1 MDFNPPNAIAVLHN
15 YLTVAVR
22 QLLKNKMYLLINT
35 LGMGI
40 AIACAMTAY
49 LLVAYNIEF
58 DSSVD
63 RDKVTNI
70 VKVIHH
76 RKATDGDD
84 FKELVA
90 PMSLGP
96 AAITDIAGI
105 TRFSRFCSDG
115 GYLSHGEKGFH
126 ETIFFADADF
136 MDMFAPTL
144 VSGSYKGFMHK
155 NSIFLSEKFANKYFG
170 DQDPIGKAMIVSINN
185 IQLNAVVP
193 GVLQDV
199 PFNSTFT
206 ENILMR
212 IENYLDI
219 YNLKEDDWATAHTA
233 STLFELA
240 DISSAT
246 VIADQLKKYTALRNE
261 FSPDSRS
268 VRYELIPFSKRVSPN
283 DVRQSDLHLPIPF
296 IALAIFMSLGGII
309 LLIACFN
316 LTNTT
321 LALSMKRMKEIGVRK
336 VAGSSRLQIALQ
348 FFIEITLTVS
358 LSVGIGFAMALFI
371 IPRFASMWELPYG
384 MKELNSMNI
393 VIALLILLLSSALL
407 AGIYPALFGSRQ
419 SPLLLFRSG
428 KTHGGT
434 NWFTRTLLVAQFSL
448 SIMVL
453 IAGTVFTQN
462 ATYQDN
468 ISFGYDKEMLITAL
482 IQGRHE
488 AEALSHAI
496 SSHPKIERTSPSFH
510 HFAFINAGER
520 PVRIASKEFNAAVY
534 DVGREYFATVGLK
547 LIDGRLFNERD
558 TLDHR
563 SVLVDEN
570 FVKRNQL
577 NDPLETK
584 IEIEGETLTIIGVV
598 SDHLTDLESDNTEN
612 YIYRLARPD
621 QYQILVIRAE
631 ASTLSETKLYIDQQ
645 WKKLFPGK
653 PLRTDLQQD
662 IVYLEANQYN
672 RNLSS
677 IFFFMT
683 ILGCVLS
690 VSGLYSMANLN
701 IHRRTKEIGVRK
713 VLGASV
719 LSILK
724 LINIEF
730 VLILLT
736 AAVLG
741 GLGGYM
747 LSDALLSD
755 LYAQHISVSAVT
767 ILFASLF
774 VFLIGIMSTS
784 VTIWTTANSNPV
796 QALHE
801 T

>member
-1 MDFNPPNAIAVLHN
+1 MLLN
-15 YLTVAVR
+15 YLTVAIR
-22 QLLKNKMYLLINT
+22 QLLKNKMYLLINM

-58 DSSVD
+58 DSTVD
-63 RDKVTNI
+63 PDKVKNI
-70 VKVIHH
+70 VKVLHH
-76 RKATDGDD
+76 RKDSDGDN
-84 FKELVA
+84 FRELVA
-90 PMSLGP
+90 PVSLGP
-96 AAITDIAGI
+96 AAMNDIAGI

-115 GYLSHGEKGFH
+115 GYLNYGEKGFH
-126 ETIFFADADF
+126 ETIFFADAAF
-136 MDMFAPTL
+136 MEMFAPTL
-144 VSGSYKGFMHK
+144 VSGSYKSFADL
-155 NSIFLSEKFANKYFG
+155 NSVFLSEKFAQKYFG
-170 DQDPIGKAMIVSINN
+170 NEDPLGKGMLVSINN
-185 IQLNAVVP
+185 VQLNVVV
-193 GVLQDV
+193 GGILRDV

-212 IENYLDI
+212 IENYLNI
-219 YNLKEDDWATAHTA
+219 YNLKENDWSTAHHA
-233 STLFELA
+233 STLFELS
-240 DISSAT
+240 DISSAAN
-246 VIADQLKKYTALRNE
+246 IADQFKKYTILRNKVN
-261 FSPDSRS
+261 PDSRS
-268 VRYELIPFSKRVSPN
+268 THYELMPFRRYLSPN

-296 IALAIFMSLGGII
+296 IALAIFMTLGGII

-336 VAGSSRLQIALQ
+336 VSGSSRLQIALQ

-358 LSVGIGFAMALFI
+358 LSLVIGFAMALFI
-371 IPRFASMWELPYG
+371 IPRFAAMWELPYG
-384 MKELNSMNI
+384 LKELNSMNI
-393 VIALLILLLSSALL
+393 VIALMILLFCSALL

-419 SPLLLFRSG
+419 SPLLLFKSG
-428 KTHGGT
+428 KSTGGT
-434 NWFTRTLLVAQFSL
+434 NWFTRSLLVTQFSL

-468 ISFGYDKEMLITAL
+468 ISFGYDKEKLITAL

-496 SSHPKIERTSPSFH
+496 AAYPKIEHTSPSVH
-510 HFAFINAGER
+510 HFAFINAWER
-520 PVRIASKEFNAAVY
+520 TARIASQKFNAAVY
-534 DVGREYFATVGLK
+534 EVGRDYFATVGLK
-547 LIDGRLFNERD
+547 LTSGRLFNERD
-558 TLDHR
+558 TLQQG
-563 SVLVDEN
+563 SIIVDEN
-570 FVKRNQL
+570 FVKRNHL
-577 NDPLETK
+577 SDPLETK
-584 IEIEGETLTIIGVV
+584 VEIEGEAFTIVGVV
-598 SDHLTDLESDNTEN
+598 TNHLTDLESHNTEN
-612 YIYRLARPD
+612 YIYRLAKPD

-631 ASTLSETKLYIDQQ
+631 ASTLLETQQYINQQ

-662 IVYLEANQYN
+662 IVYQEANQYN
-672 RNLSS
+672 RNLSR

-730 VLILLT
+730 VLILST
-736 AAVLG
+736 AILLG
-741 GLGGYM
+741 GCGGYM
-747 LSDALLSD
+747 LTNALLSD
-755 LYAQHISVSAVT
+755 LYAQHIDVSMVSV
-767 ILFASLF
+767 ILSGLF
-774 VFLIGIMSTS
+774 VFLIGIMATS
-784 VTIWTTANSNPV
+784 MTIWSTANSNPV
-796 QALHE
+796 KALKE
-801 T
+801 SV